1 MITRDYIAPEEEQAR
16 PNPSPGPNPDPNPN
30 PNASPNPSPHPNQV
44 VSFTDAVQAACA
56 ASPSLLAMAGLAPA
70 QGGAAAQL
78 SAEDSTRLHAVLAAG
93 VAKKAQAAAETVG

>member
-1 MITRDYIAPEEEQAR
+1 MAAEAIVGDAEAVQA
-16 PNPSPGPNPDPNPN
+16 
-30 PNASPNPSPHPNQV
+30 
-44 VSFTDAVQAACA
+44 VSSSRVQAACA

-78 SAEDSTRLHAVLAAG
+78 SAEDSATLHAVLAAG